1 MYYRD
6 LVTGSPTTTHT
17 VRKISFGIT
26 LLNAF
31 NDYRSLIVQSDYKH
45 INLRQLMVN
54 KYR

>member
-31 NDYRSLIVQSDYKH
+31 NDYRSLIVQSDYIQTYKLAP
-45 INLRQLMVN
+45 IDGQ
-54 KYR
+54 